1 MNEESKFDRLPDFS
15 QLLEHAPKLFC
26 MVYRTSALTILLVIA
41 IQHPENG
48 ALILERVTDEIIE
61 PLDGFAQIAAHLGT
75 CHADIM
81 HFMIVQQP
89 AREHRNGLLISVPFH
104 NQMNFPDHFKWRVAA
119 LPWP

>member
-26 MVYRTSALTILLVIA
+26 MVYRTSALAILLVIA

-61 PLDGFAQIAAHLGT
+61 PLDGFAQILRKSIRNDKR
-75 CHADIM
+75 ADYC
-81 HFMIVQQP
+81 
-89 AREHRNGLLISVPFH
+89 RLNRL
-104 NQMNFPDHFKWRVAA
+104 
-119 LPWP
+119 